1 MADDIQRVI
10 ERALTKLRSEKSRID
25 RQISALETALAA
37 VRNTASHNGAAPKSR
52 RKMSAESRRAVAKR
66 MKVYWAKRRAAA
78 KAQSKKASK
87 G

>member
-1 MADDIQRVI
+1 MANDIQRVI
-10 ERALTKLRSEKSRID
+10 EKALTKLQSEKSRID
-25 RQISALETALAA
+25 RQISALKTALAA

-52 RKMSAESRRAVAKR
+52 RKMSAEARKAVAKR

-78 KAQSKKASK
+78 KTPSKKAAK